1 MGWKG
6 FGEKGRGR
14 VSGVKRF
21 WEKEKGDGEWA
32 GKVLEGGPAAGK
44 VL

>member
-6 FGEKGRGR
+6 FQEKRRG
-14 VSGVKRF
+14 VSGVKKF
-21 WEKEKGDGEWA
+21 WGKGKGDGEWA
-32 GKVLEGGPAAGK
+32 GKVLEGGSAADK

>member
-14 VSGVKRF
+14 VSGVERF
-21 WEKEKGDGEWA
+21 WGKGKGLYIFLDLI
-32 GKVLEGGPAAGK
+32 KPVRFGP
-44 VL
+44 V

>member
-14 VSGVKRF
+14 VSGLERF
-21 WEKEKGDGEWA
+21 WRGG
-32 GKVLEGGPAAGK
+32 GGLEIFCR
-44 VL
+44 VRVFII